1 MVFIKT
7 RSPAASVPFKGQVT
21 EQTTVKWS
29 IDTVVLIIFLQSKC
43 PLGLQFLNP
52 NKASEMAQIM
62 ENIQSHYVP
71 TKSGDNVAEPDQ
83 NIIQNVIFD
92 GDQLTEER
100 ARNCQWANTL
110 ADNETDRLN
119 GITTAFADWHLKKLL
134 LGVGCVFSW
143 WRRSFPHVTD
153 RNACWKLCIQP

>member
-1 MVFIKT
+1 MNL
-7 RSPAASVPFKGQVT
+7 
-21 EQTTVKWS
+21 
-29 IDTVVLIIFLQSKC
+29 IDTLVLILLLQTKC

-62 ENIQSHYVP
+62 KNIQSHYVP
-71 TKSGDNVAEPDQ
+71 TESGDDAAEVDH
-83 NIIQNVIFD
+83 NIIQKVIFD

-119 GITTAFADWHLKKLL
+119 GITTAFADWHLNKLL
-134 LGVGCVFSW
+134 LGVIIKLLFIKFSLPLFLYKEMICIFW
-143 WRRSFPHVTD
+143 KSLILFKPLICPTD
-153 RNACWKLCIQP
+153 LHEAIFQGQLCS

>member
-1 MVFIKT
+1 
-7 RSPAASVPFKGQVT
+7 
-21 EQTTVKWS
+21 
-29 IDTVVLIIFLQSKC
+29 
-43 PLGLQFLNP
+43 
-52 NKASEMAQIM
+52 MAQIM

-71 TKSGDNVAEPDQ
+71 TKRGDNAAEPDHS
-83 NIIQNVIFD
+83 IIQKVIFD

-134 LGVGCVFSW
+134 LGVGRVFPW
-143 WRRSFPHVTD
+143 
-153 RNACWKLCIQP
+153 